1 MQGRLLDAVPLNT
14 LTGVGAA
21 QSSKLAKIGLH
32 TVQDLLLHLP
42 LRYEDRTH
50 LYQIGELLPGVYATV
65 EGEVLN
71 CNITFGGRRM
81 MTCQI
86 SDGSGI
92 LTMRFFNFSAAM
104 KNSLATG
111 RRVLAYGEA
120 KRGKHGAE
128 MIHPE
133 YRVLPGVYATV
144 EGEVLNC
151 NITFGGRRM
160 MTCQISDGSG
170 ILTMRFFNFSAAMKN
185 SLATGRRVLAYG
197 EAKRG
202 KHGAEMIHPEYR
214 VQGDMSTPDL
224 QETLTPVYPTT
235 EGIKQATL
243 RKLTDQALELLETCA
258 IAELLPPELAQGMMS
273 LPDALRTLHRPPPTL
288 QLSELESGKH
298 PAQRRLILEELLAH
312 NLSMLALRAGA
323 QRYHALALSANDT
336 LKDKLLASL
345 PFTPTGAQAR
355 VTAEI
360 ERDMA
365 LDVPMMRLVQG
376 DVGSGKTLV
385 AALAALRAIAHGKQ
399 VALMA
404 PTELLAEQHANNF
417 RSWFEPLGVE
427 VGWLAGKQK
436 GKARLA
442 QQQAIASGQ
451 VQMIVGTH
459 AIFQEQVQFNGL
471 ALVIIDEQHRFGVHQ
486 RLALW
491 EKGQQQGFHP
501 HQLIM
506 TATPI
511 PRTLAMTAY
520 ADLDT
525 SVIDE
530 LPPGRT
536 PVTTVAIPDTRR
548 SDIIDRVRNACT
560 HEGRQAYWV
569 CTLIEES
576 DLLEAQA
583 AEATWEELKLALPEL
598 NIGLVHGRMKSA
610 EKQAVMSAFKQGE
623 LHLLVATTVIE
634 VGVDVPNSSL
644 MIIENPERL
653 GLAQLHQLR
662 GRVGRGA
669 VASHCVLLYKSP
681 LSKTAQKRLQVL
693 RDSNDGFVIAQK
705 DLEIRGPG
713 ELLGTRQTGN
723 AEFKVADLLR
733 DQAMIPEVQ
742 RIARHIHERYPQQ
755 AQALI
760 ERWMP
765 ETERYSNA

>member
-1 MQGRLLDAVPLNT
+1 MKGRLLDAIPLSS

-21 QSSKLAKIGLH
+21 QSSKLAKIGLVN
-32 TVQDLLLHLP
+32 VQDLLLHLP
-42 LRYEDRTH
+42 LRYEDRTQ
-50 LYQIGELLPGVYATV
+50 LYTIADLLPGIYATV

-71 CNITFGGRRM
+71 CNVTFGGRRM

-92 LTMRFFNFSAAM
+92 LTLRFFNFSAAM

-111 RRVLAYGEA
+111 KRVLAYGEA
-120 KRGKHGAE
+120 KRGKYGAE

-133 YRVLPGVYATV
+133 YR
-144 EGEVLNC
+144 
-151 NITFGGRRM
+151 I
-160 MTCQISDGSG
+160 
-170 ILTMRFFNFSAAMKN
+170 
-185 SLATGRRVLAYG
+185 
-197 EAKRG
+197 
-202 KHGAEMIHPEYR
+202 
-214 VQGDMSTPDL
+214 QGDLSSPALAD
-224 QETLTPVYPTT
+224 TLTPVYPTT

-243 RKLTDQALELLETCA
+243 RKLTDQALELLDTCA
-258 IAELLPPELAQGMMS
+258 ITELLPAELAQGMMS
-273 LPDALRTLHRPPPTL
+273 LPEALRTLHRPPPTL
-288 QLSELESGKH
+288 QLADLESGQH

-323 QRYHALALSANDT
+323 QRFHAQPLAAQDQ
-336 LKDKLLASL
+336 LKNQLLAAL
-345 PFTPTGAQAR
+345 PFKPTGAQAR
-355 VTAEI
+355 VVAEI
-360 ERDMA
+360 EHDMA
-365 LDVPMMRLVQG
+365 LDIPMMRLVQG

-385 AALAALRAIAHGKQ
+385 AALAALRAIANGKQ
-399 VALMA
+399 VAMMA
-404 PTELLAEQHANNF
+404 PTELLAEQHASNF
-417 RSWFEPLGVE
+417 RAWFEPLGIE

-436 GKARLA
+436 GKARVA
-442 QQQAIASGQ
+442 QQDAIASGQ

-459 AIFQEQVQFNGL
+459 AIFQEQVQFNGM

-530 LPPGRT
+530 MPPGRT

-548 SDIIDRVRNACT
+548 SDIIDRVRQACIS
-560 HEGRQAYWV
+560 EGRQAYWV

-598 NIGLVHGRMKSA
+598 NVGLVHGRMKPA
-610 EKQAVMSAFKQGE
+610 EKQAVMQAFKLGE
-623 LHLLVATTVIE
+623 LHLLIATTVIE
-634 VGVDVPNSSL
+634 VGVDVPNASL
-644 MIIENPERL
+644 MIIENPERQ

-733 DQAMIPEVQ
+733 DQAMIPDVQ
-742 RIARHIHERYPQQ
+742 RLARHIHERYPEQ
-755 AQALI
+755 ALALI

>member
-1 MQGRLLDAVPLNT
+1 MKGRLLDAIALSS
-14 LTGVGAA
+14 LTGVGAS
-21 QSSKLAKIGLH
+21 QSEKLAKIGLH

-42 LRYEDRTH
+42 LRYEDRTQ
-50 LYQIGELLPGVYATV
+50 LYAIGKLLPGMYATV

-71 CNITFGGRRM
+71 CTVTFGRRRM
-81 MTCQI
+81 MVCQV

-92 LTMRFFNFSAAM
+92 LTMRFFNFNAAM
-104 KNSLATG
+104 KNSLVTG

-120 KRGKHGAE
+120 KRGQHGAE
-128 MIHPE
+128 MIHPQ
-133 YRVLPGVYATV
+133 YQLQ
-144 EGEVLNC
+144 GEHDAPV
-151 NITFGGRRM
+151 
-160 MTCQISDGSG
+160 
-170 ILTMRFFNFSAAMKN
+170 
-185 SLATGRRVLAYG
+185 
-197 EAKRG
+197 
-202 KHGAEMIHPEYR
+202 
-214 VQGDMSTPDL
+214 L

-235 EGIKQATL
+235 EGVRQATL
-243 RKLTDQALELLETCA
+243 RKLTDQALDLLDSCA
-258 IAELLPPELAQGMMS
+258 IAELLPPELAQGLMS
-273 LPDALRTLHRPPPTL
+273 LPQALRTLHRPPPSM
-288 QLSELESGKH
+288 QLSDLESGKH
-298 PAQRRLILEELLAH
+298 PAQRRLIIEELLAH

-323 QRYHALALSANDT
+323 QRYHARPLAAVDT
-336 LKDKLLASL
+336 LKNSLLDAL
-345 PFTPTGAQAR
+345 PFKPTGAQKR
-355 VTAEI
+355 VVADI
-360 ERDMA
+360 ERD
-365 LDVPMMRLVQG
+365 LQSNVPMMRLLQG

-385 AALAALRAIAHGKQ
+385 AALAALRAIANGQQ

-404 PTELLAEQHANNF
+404 PTELLAEQHANTF
-417 RSWFEPLGVE
+417 RAWFEPLGVE
-427 VGWLAGKQK
+427 VGWLSGKQK
-436 GKARLA
+436 GKARLM
-442 QQQAIASGQ
+442 QQEAIASGRIA
-451 VQMIVGTH
+451 MIVGTH
-459 AIFQEQVQFNGL
+459 AIFQEQVQFSAL

-536 PVTTVAIPDTRR
+536 PVTTAAIADTRR
-548 SDIIDRVRNACT
+548 SDIIDRVRHACM
-560 HEGRQAYWV
+560 EENRQAYWV

-583 AEATWEELKLALPEL
+583 AQATWEELKLALPEL
-598 NIGLVHGRMKSA
+598 NVGLVHGRMKPL
-610 EKQAVMSAFKQGE
+610 EKQAVMQMFKQGE

-634 VGVDVPNSSL
+634 VGVDVANASL

-681 LSKTAQKRLQVL
+681 LSATARKRLQVL
-693 RDSNDGFVIAQK
+693 RDSNDGFAIAQK

-713 ELLGTRQTGN
+713 ELLGVRQTGN

-733 DQAMIPEVQ
+733 DQAMIPQVQ
-742 RIARHIHERYPQQ
+742 RMARHIHERWPQQ
-755 AQALI
+755 AAALI

-765 ETERYSNA
+765 QTERYSNA

>member
-1 MQGRLLDAVPLNT
+1 MRGRLLDAVPLSS
-14 LTGVGAA
+14 LTGVGAS
-21 QSSKLAKIGLH
+21 QSAKLAKIGLH
-32 TVQDLLLHLP
+32 TVQDLLLHFP

-50 LYQIGELLPGVYATV
+50 LYPINDLLPGVYATV

-86 SDGSGI
+86 SDGTGI
-92 LTMRFFNFSAAM
+92 LTMRFFNFNAAM
-104 KNSLATG
+104 KNSLSAG

-120 KRGKHGAE
+120 KRGKFGAE

-133 YRVLPGVYATV
+133 YR
-144 EGEVLNC
+144 
-151 NITFGGRRM
+151 I
-160 MTCQISDGSG
+160 
-170 ILTMRFFNFSAAMKN
+170 
-185 SLATGRRVLAYG
+185 
-197 EAKRG
+197 
-202 KHGAEMIHPEYR
+202 
-214 VQGDMSTPDL
+214 QGDLSTPEM

-235 EGIKQATL
+235 EGVRQATL
-243 RKLTDQALELLETCA
+243 RKLTEQALELLDTCA
-258 IAELLPPELAQGMMS
+258 IAELLPPELSQGLMS
-273 LPDALRTLHRPPPTL
+273 LPEALRTLHRPPPDMKL
-288 QLSELESGKH
+288 EDLESGQH

-323 QRYHALALSANDT
+323 QRYHALALTAKDS
-336 LKDKLLASL
+336 LKNQLLASL
-345 PFTPTGAQAR
+345 PFKPTNAQAR
-355 VTAEI
+355 VVAEV

-365 LDVPMMRLVQG
+365 LDIPMMRLVQG

-385 AALAALRAIAHGKQ
+385 AALAALRAIANGKQ

-417 RSWFEPLGVE
+417 RNWFAPLGIE

-436 GKARLA
+436 GKARQA
-442 QQQAIASGQ
+442 QQDAIASGK
-451 VQMIVGTH
+451 VSMVVGTH

-536 PVTTVAIPDTRR
+536 PVTTVAIADTRR
-548 SDIIDRVRNACT
+548 SEIIERVRSACQ
-560 HEGRQAYWV
+560 EGRQAYWV

-583 AEATWEELKLALPEL
+583 AEATWEELKSTLPNL
-598 NIGLVHGRMKSA
+598 NVGLVHGRMKPA
-610 EKQAVMSAFKQGE
+610 EKQAVMQAFKQGE
-623 LHLLVATTVIE
+623 MHLLVATTVIE
-634 VGVDVPNSSL
+634 VGVDVPNASL

-681 LSKTAQKRLQVL
+681 LSKTAQLRLQVL

-733 DQAMIPEVQ
+733 DQAVIPQVQ
-742 RIARHIHERYPQQ
+742 RIARHIHEQYPEH

-765 ETERYSNA
+765 ETEKYSNA

>member
-1 MQGRLLDAVPLNT
+1 MKGRLLDAVPLSA

-21 QSSKLAKIGLH
+21 QTSKLAKIGLH
-32 TVQDLLLHLP
+32 NVQDLLLHLP
-42 LRYEDRTH
+42 LRYEDRTQ
-50 LYQIGELLPGVYATV
+50 LYPINDLLPGIYATV

-71 CNITFGGRRM
+71 SNITFGGRRM

-86 SDGSGI
+86 SDGTGI
-92 LTMRFFNFSAAM
+92 LTMRFFNFNAAM

-120 KRGKHGAE
+120 KRGK
-128 MIHPE
+128 
-133 YRVLPGVYATV
+133 Y
-144 EGEVLNC
+144 
-151 NITFGGRRM
+151 
-160 MTCQISDGSG
+160 
-170 ILTMRFFNFSAAMKN
+170 
-185 SLATGRRVLAYG
+185 
-197 EAKRG
+197 
-202 KHGAEMIHPEYR
+202 GAEMIHPEYR
-214 VQGDMSTPDL
+214 VQGDMSEPEL

-235 EGIKQATL
+235 EGVRQATL
-243 RKLTDQALELLETCA
+243 RKLTDQALDLLDTCA
-258 IAELLPPELAQGMMS
+258 IAELLPPELAQGLLS
-273 LPDALRTLHRPPPTL
+273 LPEALRTLHRPPPSL
-288 QLSELESGKH
+288 QLTDLESGQH
-298 PAQRRLILEELLAH
+298 PAQRRLIMEELLAH

-323 QRYHALALSANDT
+323 QRYHAEPLGPKDE
-336 LKDKLLASL
+336 LKNGLLAAL
-345 PFTPTGAQAR
+345 PFKSTGAQAR
-355 VTAEI
+355 VVAEI
-360 ERDMA
+360 EKDLA
-365 LDVPMMRLVQG
+365 QDIPMMRLVQG

-385 AALAALRAIAHGKQ
+385 AALAALRAIANGKQ
-399 VALMA
+399 VGLMA
-404 PTELLAEQHANNF
+404 PTELLAEQHATNF
-417 RSWFEPLGVE
+417 RNWFAPLGIE

-442 QQQAIASGQ
+442 QQEAIASGQ
-451 VQMIVGTH
+451 VQMVVGTH

-530 LPPGRT
+530 MPPGRT
-536 PVTTVAIPDTRR
+536 PVTTVAIGDTRR
-548 SDIIDRVRNACT
+548 HEIIERVRNACMQ
-560 HEGRQAYWV
+560 EGRQAYWV

-583 AEATWEELKLALPEL
+583 AEATWEELKIALPEL
-598 NIGLVHGRMKSA
+598 NIGLVHGRMKPA
-610 EKQAVMSAFKQGE
+610 EKQAVMQAFKQGE
-623 LHLLVATTVIE
+623 LQLLIATTVIE
-634 VGVDVPNSSL
+634 VGVDVPNASL

-669 VASHCVLLYKSP
+669 VASHCVLLYKAP

-713 ELLGTRQTGN
+713 EMLGTRQTGA

-733 DQAMIPEVQ
+733 DQAMIPDVQ
-742 RIARHIHERYPQQ
+742 RIARHIHDKYPEQ
-755 AQALI
+755 ALALI